1 MPEILGR
8 EVATNGKS
16 KEVDHLVDMR
26 ADEMGAK
33 DVPTSLLDQCF
44 VAVDRLADPAGRV
57 PVRDLL
63 AINPECEPAARAAA
77 SLMPTAAIGGNVKAT
92 LGTPR

>member
-63 AINPECEPAARAAA
+63 AINPE
-77 SLMPTAAIGGNVKAT
+77 
-92 LGTPR
+92 